1 MALVA
6 VQLQFGV
13 VVKVLVVQQAFP
25 PPPDD
30 EDYMDDL
37 FERVEPATN
46 AVLAKANMDE
56 ILHAH
61 LDC

>member
-1 MALVA
+1 
-6 VQLQFGV
+6 
-13 VVKVLVVQQAFP
+13 VKVLAVQQAFP

-37 FERVEPATN
+37 FKRVEPTAN

-56 ILHAH
+56 ILHTR
-61 LDC
+61 LDY

>member
-1 MALVA
+1 M
-6 VQLQFGV
+6 
-13 VVKVLVVQQAFP
+13 VKVLVVQQAFP

-37 FERVEPATN
+37 FKHVEPAAN
-46 AVLAKANMDE
+46 VVLAKVNVDE

-61 LDC
+61 LNP